1 MGSLLLLI
9 ISKTLVKR
17 LQGGGIQGRTEAF
30 QVFRQRGKAGD
41 EKLKPTI
48 SVETQKWEPLQALI
62 HEHVPLYSVASR
74 RRRFRRETSTRKS
87 TVQGP
92 LGGTPTRCVGK
103 GPRISPHGSPGAWIT
118 SGEGNGW
125 ECINGT
131 PASTCTIGEAAHHN
145 YIVPIKTSSL
155 RGRHGGAACD

>member
-1 MGSLLLLI
+1 MRSSVGLGAAARSKGTRVPRGGAGREDPRHSLGLITSRKRPMGPSTGPRHA
-9 ISKTLVKR
+9 SSWVK
-17 LQGGGIQGRTEAF
+17 
-30 QVFRQRGKAGD
+30 
-41 EKLKPTI
+41 
-48 SVETQKWEPLQALI
+48 
-62 HEHVPLYSVASR
+62 
-74 RRRFRRETSTRKS
+74 
-87 TVQGP
+87 QGP

-131 PASTCTIGEAAHHN
+131 PASTGTIGEAAHHN
-145 YIVPIKTSSL
+145 YTVPIKTSSL